1 MKRLFHRKDKNKS
14 SSELGSSAGATPPP
28 TAQYPSPGVT
38 PPPPAATPANAQQPP
53 PGMVAVQGQQG
64 ATYVPRPPRVQ
75 DVGNAIGWSV
85 AMTAFDF
92 GYLLELADY
101 LASSTS
107 ASKEAAKALTKEFKV
122 SWGQWE
128 ALETESDGYYRRR
141 RSRSAHVLLTVLIP
155 NRDLFAARDS
165 AGARA
170 CSPLDR
176 YLVPQHRH
184 EVPPYVV
191 IISSQFCQRHYVPG
205 GRRSPDH

>member
-14 SSELGSSAGATPPP
+14 SSEQGSSAGATPP

-38 PPPPAATPANAQQPP
+38 PPPAAVPLNAQPP

-64 ATYVPRPPRVQ
+64 AAYVPRPPRVQ

-101 LASSTS
+101 LASSAS

-122 SWGQWE
+122 SSGGNGGINLRPKRTATTAGGPVWTGLQFHHPE
-128 ALETESDGYYRRR
+128 ADMAPFCSTPLRRR
-141 RSRSAHVLLTVLIP
+141 KSAQ
-155 NRDLFAARDS
+155 S
-165 AGARA
+165 A
-170 CSPLDR
+170 
-176 YLVPQHRH
+176 
-184 EVPPYVV
+184 
-191 IISSQFCQRHYVPG
+191 
-205 GRRSPDH
+205 

>member
-1 MKRLFHRKDKNKS
+1 
-14 SSELGSSAGATPPP
+14 
-28 TAQYPSPGVT
+28 
-38 PPPPAATPANAQQPP
+38 
-53 PGMVAVQGQQG
+53 MVAVQGQQG

-141 RSRSAHVLLTVLIP
+141 RSRSAHVLSHCADTEPGPLCSTRLRRRKSVQ
-155 NRDLFAARDS
+155 S
-165 AGARA
+165 A
-170 CSPLDR
+170 
-176 YLVPQHRH
+176 
-184 EVPPYVV
+184 
-191 IISSQFCQRHYVPG
+191 
-205 GRRSPDH
+205 